1 MKNAYRII
9 NIALLSGLFLVMACE
24 NGLEDETF
32 SVYDQNVLTKPEH
45 AEQAVRGAYAALKD
59 NGGYGYYAGH
69 LYWLYEYPG
78 EVVTTTGTA
87 RQGGQIDQLT
97 YDASNATLNS
107 VWISIFK
114 LISRANEAEEL
125 ISNVDYVG
133 NSSTV
138 ALQNQNLGEVKFL
151 RALAYFDATSLWGAV
166 PLFIKSSS
174 KFVESDENPPLTEQS
189 VIEDAMIADLQFA
202 EQHLPQSYSAS
213 EVARATSGAAK
224 SLLTRLYMRRGEFQK
239 AADKAA
245 EVMNKNYDLRTQA
258 EGGIKSLFATNNRS
272 DNEFIFVLK
281 SSSEAGSY
289 GINSNSFGINSVPWD
304 FNRGW
309 NNFPIHLQF
318 YAEFAKEDARRE
330 LLTGI
335 YKALYG
341 TIVSVPK
348 EYGGPGGTAPDTT
361 AARYVYNLKYPH
373 VNNYNYSGFN
383 NVVILRYADVLLMRA
398 EALNEVSGPNQES
411 ITLINQVRTRSGLPE
426 LTLASFTSKD
436 GLRDAIFNERNKELF
451 MEGRKRDD
459 LIRWGRSAS
468 NGSNPLLKFKEKV
481 VPRLLSAATYSD
493 AVDYT
498 KYPYP
503 QNEIQSNTSLDANVN
518 AGRVRVTQ

>member
-9 NIALLSGLFLVMACE
+9 NAALLSGLLLVMGCE

-59 NGGYGYYAGH
+59 NGGFGYYAGH

-97 YDASNATLNS
+97 YDASNSTFNG

-125 ISNVDYVG
+125 ISNVDYTG
-133 NSSTV
+133 NSSTL
-138 ALQNQNLGEVKFL
+138 ALKNQNLGEVRFL
-151 RALAYFDATSLWGAV
+151 RALAYYDATSLWGAV
-166 PLFIKSSS
+166 PLFIKASSQ
-174 KFVESDENPPLTEQS
+174 FTESDENPPLAEQS

-202 EQHLPQSYSAS
+202 EQNLPQSYSAT

-224 SLLTRLYMRRGEFQK
+224 ALLARLYMRRGEFQK
-239 AADKAA
+239 AAEKSL
-245 EVMNKNYDLRTQA
+245 EVMNKNYDLRTKA

-281 SSSEAGSY
+281 SSNEAGSY

-318 YAEFAKEDARRE
+318 YAQFAKEDARRE

-335 YKALYG
+335 YKAIYG
-341 TIVSVPK
+341 TIISVPK
-348 EYGGPGGTAPDTT
+348 EFGGLGGTAPDT
-361 AARYVYNLKYPH
+361 AAAKYVYNLKYPH
-373 VNNYNYSGFN
+373 VNNYNYAGFN

-411 ITLINQVRTRSGLPE
+411 ITLLNQIRTRSGLPA
-426 LTLASFTSKD
+426 LTLAAFTTKEK
-436 GLRDAIFNERNKELF
+436 LRDEIFEERNKELF

-459 LIRWGRSAS
+459 LFRWGRSAS
-468 NGSNPLLKFKEKV
+468 NGSNPLLKFKEKI
-481 VPRLLSAATYSD
+481 VPRLLSPSTYSD

-503 QNEIQSNTSLDANVN
+503 QNEIQSNTSLEANVN
-518 AGRVRVTQ
+518 AGRVR